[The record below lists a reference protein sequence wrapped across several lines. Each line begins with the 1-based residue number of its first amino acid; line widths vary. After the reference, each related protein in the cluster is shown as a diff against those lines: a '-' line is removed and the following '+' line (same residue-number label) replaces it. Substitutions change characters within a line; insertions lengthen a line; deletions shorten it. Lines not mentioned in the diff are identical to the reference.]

1 MFIRFKNYRV
11 SLVEKIGE
19 TGFKTSIYEGS
30 KKVASAEREDGHTN
44 VEDIVVTF
52 LNKNTEKELR
62 KMTINKKRVYIDNVE
77 QEWNPSLITYCLM
90 ENKHIYEEIK
100 KLLQSNKMVVKFK
113 GQDYFSVVSG
123 LKNNPESL
131 NILKR
136 KKGYEIDITGNELV
150 QFYEGMRK
158 V

>member
-44 VEDIVVTF
+44 IEDIVVTF

-62 KMTINKKRVYIDNVE
+62 KMTINKKRVYIDNIE
-77 QEWNPSLITYCLM
+77 QEWTPSLITYCLM
-90 ENKHIYEEIK
+90 ENKYIYEEIK

-123 LKNNPESL
+123 LKNNPDS
-131 NILKR
+131 
-136 KKGYEIDITGNELV
+136 
-150 QFYEGMRK
+150 
-158 V
+158 

>member
-44 VEDIVVTF
+44 IEDIVVTF

-62 KMTINKKRVYIDNVE
+62 KMTINKKRVYIDNIE
-77 QEWNPSLITYCLM
+77 QEWTPSLITYCLM
-90 ENKHIYEEIK
+90 ENKYIYEEIK

-131 NILKR
+131 QILKR

-150 QFYEGMRK
+150 QFYEGIRK
-158 V
+158 I